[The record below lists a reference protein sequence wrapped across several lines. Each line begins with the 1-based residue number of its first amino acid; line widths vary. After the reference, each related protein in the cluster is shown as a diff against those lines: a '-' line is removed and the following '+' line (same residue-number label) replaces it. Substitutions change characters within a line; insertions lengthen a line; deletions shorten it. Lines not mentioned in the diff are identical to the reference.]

1 MKKYIVLSLIFVF
14 LIAGCFYLVFSRDEN
29 LTITYIKFKVNPEFV
44 VGINSNNKVVM
55 YNPLNEEAKIFNL
68 SMFSNKT
75 LNEMCEIF
83 VTKIEENN
91 YLENNDI
98 NVTVMTKNLEKR
110 NSIYKIVND
119 VINVKDSKIVVN
131 LIEPNDDEL
140 LSYSNEVVFDLETTY
155 QNEDLIKISE
165 DIIKEI
171 KLYVDNRINSL
182 KLEKLSNEKK
192 KEIIDSNN
200 SLGYFND
207 FDIKNVLMEYD
218 IIISNRTKYDV
229 VFNYDDELIY
239 TYDII
244 LNMEF
249 DHYNENVVDDT
260 KEGIVEVYKYTY
272 NSSNYGIISEYKNHF
287 YKFVY

>member
-119 VINVKDSKIVVN
+119 VINVKDSKIIVN

-140 LSYSNEVVFDLETTY
+140 LSYSNEMVFDLETTY